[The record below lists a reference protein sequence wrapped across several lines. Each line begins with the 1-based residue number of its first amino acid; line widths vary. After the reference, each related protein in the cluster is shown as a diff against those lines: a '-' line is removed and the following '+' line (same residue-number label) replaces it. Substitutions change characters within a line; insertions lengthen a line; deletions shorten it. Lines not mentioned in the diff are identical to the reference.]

1 MPEMRI
7 ALTEEDDI
15 VADLAR
21 YGGACMNTRRKRA
34 FFKCDE
40 VTSETVHPG
49 VTFRSIFK
57 EVR

>member
-1 MPEMRI
+1 MRI